1 MAHKRPNIAYIF
13 VYNMTSKINLS
24 TMIFQALKQR
34 IIRWGY
40 PPGYRL
46 TEETIRQEFN
56 VSRVPVREA
65 LRMLAESGLVEMAP
79 HRGCTVKQPDLTE
92 LHELYDVRL
101 ALELFVVAQL
111 AASGMA
117 VEAWQPLY
125 EHWDALAANTAL
137 AAIDGQE
144 LAHEDAAFH
153 EALARATGNQ
163 LLYEHLRMIDER
175 LFFTR
180 MYDITTAERLET
192 TSRQHLQILACIHA
206 RNEVAAQA
214 AVRINIEY
222 GRGNV
227 EAALKEA
234 LTQAHQRQT
243 IRIVAD

>member
-1 MAHKRPNIAYIF
+1 MATKRFEIVSVF

-24 TMIFQALKQR
+24 TKIFHALKQR

-40 PPGYRL
+40 PPGHRL
-46 TEETIRQEFN
+46 TEEAICQEFS

-79 HRGCTVKQPDLTE
+79 HRGCTVKQPNLVE

-101 ALELFVVAQL
+101 ALELFIVAQL
-111 AASGMA
+111 AESGMA
-117 VEAWQPLY
+117 HDDWKPLY
-125 EHWDALAANTAL
+125 ERWASLAAN
-137 AAIDGQE
+137 AAFAVVDSHA

-153 EALARATGNQ
+153 EALARATGNR
-163 LLYEHLRMIDER
+163 LLYEHLRMVDER

-180 MYDITTAERLET
+180 MYDITTAERLAT
-192 TSRQHLQILACIHA
+192 TSRQHVEILTCIS
-206 RNEVAAQA
+206 RRDGRAAQE
-214 AVRINIEY
+214 AVRTNIDF

-234 LTQAHQRQT
+234 LAQAHQRQALRLT
-243 IRIVAD
+243 GG